1 MKTLTTRSNKVL
13 VILTYAGAVPFV
25 ISLLMMWLG
34 LSLWMVPAS
43 KLFLS
48 YSAVIN
54 AFMAGSMWGRLLRE
68 EANTQQAILAVVSN
82 ALALIGWAALALD
95 SGVHASVVLLF
106 SYLLILVVDVLN
118 RASLPDYY
126 LPLRLKITA
135 AVVLLH
141 GLFAWTV

>member
-68 EANTQQAILAVVSN
+68 EANTQQAVLAVVSN

-106 SYLLILVVDVLN
+106 SYLLILVIDALN

>member
-1 MKTLTTRSNKVL
+1 MTTRSNKVL

-68 EANTQQAILAVVSN
+68 EANTQQAVLAVVSN

-106 SYLLILVVDVLN
+106 SYLLILIIDVLN

>member
-1 MKTLTTRSNKVL
+1 MTTRSNKVL

-68 EANTQQAILAVVSN
+68 EANTQQAVLAVVSN

-106 SYLLILVVDVLN
+106 SYLLILVIDVLN